1 MQNQS
6 LALTDPLAVW
16 LQFTFCVTL
25 IGLAGARLIRYGDA
39 SQPAAAEPEP
49 APMPLRAALT
59 GYALAAM
66 GWLPAASG
74 CP

>member
-49 APMPLRAALT
+49 APSPCARR
-59 GYALAAM
+59 
-66 GWLPAASG
+66 
-74 CP
+74 